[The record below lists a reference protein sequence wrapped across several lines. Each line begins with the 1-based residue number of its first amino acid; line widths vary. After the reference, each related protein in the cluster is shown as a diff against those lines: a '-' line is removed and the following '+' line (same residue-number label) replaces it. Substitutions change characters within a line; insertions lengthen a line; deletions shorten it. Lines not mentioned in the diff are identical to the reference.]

1 MRSSSCSAPEEETG
15 GMAQL
20 GTRQQDRFTKGSDRF
35 TKEPRSAVAEVVEPR
50 APDPRLMR
58 RAIVAASAGNLV
70 EWYDFAVYV
79 YLATTLAAIFFPQ
92 QDSTA
97 GLLSTFAVFAAAFF
111 VRPLGGLVF
120 GPIGDR
126 IGRQRT
132 LAVVIILM
140 SVSTFAIGLLP
151 GYGSIGLAAP
161 ALLVVFRL
169 LQGFSAGGEFGGASS
184 YISEYS
190 PTERRGFLTSWVE
203 FSAVGGFLLGS
214 TVVTALTTGL
224 SDGSL
229 NSWGW
234 RIPFLFAA
242 PLGLVGLYIRM
253 RMEDTPKFRA
263 LEREH
268 ATASAPLRETL
279 TRDWGPM
286 LSLGGLAV
294 IQNIGFYFVLAYMPT
309 YLTKELGFSSTASF
323 VSSTIT
329 LVVAMALIPPLG
341 ALSDRVGRRPVLG
354 AACVGFAVLTYPLL
368 WVMSQGV
375 LWAAVLAHVV
385 LGMVQATFLSATIA
399 ALTELLR
406 TRTRYSGF
414 SISYNISVAAF
425 GGTAPYIATWLIAR
439 TGSTLSPA
447 FYMIA
452 GALIS
457 LFVVWRISETAGKPL
472 RDA

>member
-1 MRSSSCSAPEEETG
+1 
-15 GMAQL
+15 MAQL
-20 GTRQQDRFTKGSDRF
+20 GTRQQDRFTKESDRF
-35 TKEPRSAVAEVVEPR
+35 TKEPRSAVAEVVEAR

-92 QDSTA
+92 QNSTA

-111 VRPLGGLVF
+111 ARPLGGLVF

-140 SVSTFAIGLLP
+140 SASTFAIGLLP

-190 PTERRGFLTSWVE
+190 PNARRGFLTSWVE

-214 TVVTALTTGL
+214 AVVTALTTGL

-263 LEREH
+263 LEQEH

-309 YLTKELGFSSTASF
+309 YLTKELGFGSTASF

-341 ALSDRVGRRPVLG
+341 ALSDRIGRRRVLG
-354 AACVGFAVLTYPLL
+354 AACVGFAVLSYPLL
-368 WVMSQGV
+368 LVMSQGI
-375 LWAAVLAHVV
+375 LWAAVLAHVA
-385 LGMVQATFLSATIA
+385 LGILQAIFLSATIA

-425 GGTAPYIATWLIAR
+425 GGTAPYIATWLIAT

-457 LFVVWRISETAGKPL
+457 LLVVVRMSETAGKPL
-472 RDA
+472 RDT